1 MQEFLDM
8 PQITTNDLKTG
19 ITLDLSDG
27 LFNVVTF
34 QHVKP
39 GKGGAFVRTK
49 LKNVR
54 NGAVV
59 DRTFRAGEKVEQAIV
74 ETREMSYL
82 YNDGDHYVFMD
93 QETFEQLE
101 VPSASLGDIP
111 DYLLPEMTPALS
123 FYGTEIVGAELPASV
138 ELLVTDVE
146 PGVQGNRV
154 SGATKPA
161 TLETGK
167 VVKVPLFVNNGDKIK
182 VDTRTGEY
190 MTRV

>member
-1 MQEFLDM
+1 M
-8 PQITTNDLKTG
+8 PQITTNDLKNG

-27 LFNVVTF
+27 LFNVVSF

-54 NGAVV
+54 NGSVL

-74 ETREMSYL
+74 ETREMQYL
-82 YNDGDHYVFMD
+82 YQDGDNFVFMD
-93 QETFEQLE
+93 QSSFEQIE

-123 FYGTEIVGAELPASV
+123 FFGTEIVGADLPASV
-138 ELLVTDVE
+138 ELTITECE

-167 VVKVPLFVNNGDKIK
+167 IVKVPLFVNAGDKIK
-182 VDTRTGEY
+182 VDTRSGEY

>member
-1 MQEFLDM
+1 M
-8 PQITTNDLKTG
+8 PQISTNELKTG

-39 GKGGAFVRTK
+39 GKGGALVRTK
-49 LKNVR
+49 LKNAR
-54 NGAVV
+54 TGAVL

-74 ETREMSYL
+74 ETREMQYL
-82 YNDGDHYVFMD
+82 YNDGDHFVFMD
-93 QETFEQLE
+93 QDSFEQIE
-101 VPSASLGDIP
+101 VTGSVLGDIP

-123 FYGTEIVGAELPASV
+123 FYGTEIIGAELPASV
-138 ELLVTDVE
+138 ELTITDCE

-167 VVKVPLFVNNGDKIK
+167 VVKVPLFVNSGDKIK
-182 VDTRTGEY
+182 VDTRSGEY

>member
-1 MQEFLDM
+1 M
-8 PQITTNDLKTG
+8 PQISTSDFKGG
-19 ITLDLSDG
+19 ISLDLSDG

-59 DRTFRAGEKVEQAIV
+59 DKTFRAGERVEQAII
-74 ETREMSYL
+74 ETKELQFL
-82 YNDGDHYVFMD
+82 YNEGDTYVFMD
-93 QETFEQLE
+93 QENFEQRE
-101 VPSASLGDIP
+101 VPREVVEDIA
-111 DYLLPEMTPALS
+111 DYLLPEMTPALR

-138 ELLVTDVE
+138 ELTVTDVE

-167 VVKVPLFVNNGDKIK
+167 IVKVPLFVNNGDRIK

-190 MTRV
+190 LTRA